1 MNRPRIL
8 ILAAPYVYA
17 TGLAA
22 CLRLED
28 TCDVVVPDLDGGATP
43 SRHLYDVVVTTAVA
57 AAAGALD
64 GVAGDIVITLPAVSW
79 ATPILVRGAGETEPL
94 LIDRAG
100 SMNRLESIVGHFV
113 ALAAQRSAPRQD
125 RLPTAAVASGLPT
138 GAPTPPEGPTPQ

>member
-1 MNRPRIL
+1 MNRPRVL

-17 TGLAA
+17 TALAA

-28 TCDVVVPDLDGGATP
+28 SCDVVVPDLDGGTAP
-43 SRHLYDVVVTTAVA
+43 SRQRYDVVVTTAA

-100 SMNRLESIVGHFV
+100 SMGRLDSIVSHFV

-125 RLPTAAVASGLPT
+125 RLPSAAVVSGVPT
-138 GAPTPPEGPTPQ
+138 GAPTPPDRPTPQ